1 MRFERGKEEGNQSYG
16 RRNSVRFEKILNFN
30 FLTFTMNL
38 FCKSRNITSKYI
50 IFFRQE
56 LCKEKS

>member
-30 FLTFTMNL
+30 IFTMIC
-38 FCKSRNITSKYI
+38 FWKSRNITSSY
-50 IFFRQE
+50 
-56 LCKEKS
+56 

>member
-30 FLTFTMNL
+30 FFHDD
-38 FCKSRNITSKYI
+38 
-50 IFFRQE
+50 FF
-56 LCKEKS
+56 LEKQKHYE